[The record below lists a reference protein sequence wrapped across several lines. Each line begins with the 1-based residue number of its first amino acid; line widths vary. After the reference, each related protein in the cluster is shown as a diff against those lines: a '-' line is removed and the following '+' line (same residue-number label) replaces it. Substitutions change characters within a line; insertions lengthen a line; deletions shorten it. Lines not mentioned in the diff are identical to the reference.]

1 VRRALLAAGLLT
13 ALAGCGGST
22 LSAQGLRSDA
32 AVVCEHA
39 SARLSQIAQP
49 SSAVAALP
57 FLRRGAAVLGPEL
70 AALRRLAP
78 PADLS
83 SRYHAT
89 LAEFGTAV
97 EIVRGTTAVLE
108 HGGDAV
114 ASFASLE
121 HELSP
126 IVASEN
132 AGWRTLQIAACAT
145 R

>member
-1 VRRALLAAGLLT
+1 VRRALLAAGLVT
-13 ALAGCGGST
+13 ALTGCGSST
-22 LSAQGLRSDA
+22 LSAQGLRADA
-32 AVVCEHA
+32 AVVCERA
-39 SARLSQIAQP
+39 SVRLSRIAQP
-49 SSAVAALP
+49 SSPAAALP

-70 AALRRLAP
+70 TALRRLAP

-89 LAEFGTAV
+89 LAEFGSAV
-97 EIVRGTTAVLE
+97 QIVRGTTAVLE

-121 HELSP
+121 HALTP

-132 AGWRTLQIAACAT
+132 AGWRTLQIAACVS